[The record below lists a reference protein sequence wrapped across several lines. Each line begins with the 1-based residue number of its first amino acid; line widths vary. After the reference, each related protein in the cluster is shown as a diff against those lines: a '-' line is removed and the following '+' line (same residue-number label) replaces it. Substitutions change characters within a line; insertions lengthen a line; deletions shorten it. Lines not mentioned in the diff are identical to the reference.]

1 MEAGGAKSLE
11 FSVGARGKN
20 SACFAQPLE
29 GLTPGGPCQACRE
42 YAMVPFPG
50 ATERKWCLQHMSAF
64 QKQKQDQDKASLSY
78 IVSSGPA

>member
-1 MEAGGAKSLE
+1 MQRALSLVWGQE
-11 FSVGARGKN
+11 GRTVPALPS
-20 SACFAQPLE
+20 PLE
-29 GLTPGGPCQACRE
+29 GLTPGGPCQACRQ